1 MFLNLSGP
9 WENVQSLQEKK
20 MGPQGRVQTLTKE
33 KIFSASLE
41 AVQGLLGR
49 YFGFSL
55 DFKFSTSDGSPYLQG
70 LGSVHVPFSPLVF
83 FKQSV
88 GISSIF
94 MMLVAL
100 LALTP
105 SPRSDSYPGR
115 NLAFIQRH
123 HGSVQ
128 CLCCMWVLFSVEV
141 LGMMRWPSILKLLAV
156 KPDCWGPILR
166 TQVRRERT
174 NSCKLSASH
183 PIATQNKW
191 IHDKVK

>member
-9 WENVQSLQEKK
+9 WENVRSLQEKK
-20 MGPQGRVQTLTKE
+20 MGPQGRAQTLNKG
-33 KIFSASLE
+33 KIFSASVE
-41 AVQGLLGR
+41 AVQDLLGR
-49 YFGFSL
+49 YSGLSL
-55 DFKFSTSDGSPYLQG
+55 DFKFSTADGSPYLQG
-70 LGSVHVPFSPLVF
+70 LGSVHV

-105 SPRSDSYPGR
+105 SPRNDSYPGR
-115 NLAFIQRH
+115 NSAFIQRH
-123 HGSVQ
+123 RGSVQ

-141 LGMMRWPSILKLLAV
+141 LGMVRWPSILKLLAI
-156 KPDCWGPILR
+156 KPDCWGTILR

-174 NSCKLSASH
+174 SSCKLSASH
-183 PIATQNKW
+183 PTATQNKW
-191 IHDKVK
+191 MHAKIK